1 MWESSSDARITF
13 QHDRMADD
21 IAFIVENDVILNS
34 LYSTIG
40 ELQPRI
46 EVLTGAKAIDYFF
59 PSDDS
64 ELVTV
69 NLANDIKLRTKL
81 LVSYCCFIK

>member
-1 MWESSSDARITF
+1 
-13 QHDRMADD
+13 MAND
-21 IAFIVENDVILNS
+21 IAYIVENEVILNA
-34 LYSTIG
+34 LYSTIS

-46 EVLTGAKAIDYFF
+46 EVLPGTKATDYFF

-81 LVSYCCFIK
+81 LVSYSKS